1 MYHVPCIT
9 LTLTMNHP
17 FMVHHHFT
25 THQEEGSTH
34 TSYMI
39 HMYLPARESPAGH
52 RDAPRWG
59 IPFIRREID
68 TLSCLL
74 LPVSACFC
82 LSFLPS
88 LTPPSFP
95 LSSHRSL
102 FCSSLS
108 SSSSSSSSLS
118 PPSIHPFSSSLQH
131 RKHHALTEQR
141 VRPLPSQNRAFRSI
155 GLSIC
160 CIRSHYIR
168 HISIKHTF
176 IIQHHI
182 QAPTHQR
189 HHQPNVCS
197 CCHPT
202 RRFRAITSEW
212 IGIRSVCQ
220 AWISVQ
226 TPLILLTLPS
236 RSKTLQRALT

>member
-1 MYHVPCIT
+1 
-9 LTLTMNHP
+9 
-17 FMVHHHFT
+17 
-25 THQEEGSTH
+25 
-34 TSYMI
+34 
-39 HMYLPARESPAGH
+39 MYLPARESRAGH

-68 TLSCLL
+68 TLFMPVAACFRLF
-74 LPVSACFC
+74 LPVF
-82 LSFLPS
+82 PS
-88 LTPPSFP
+88 LSHTSQAPSFP

-108 SSSSSSSSLS
+108 SSSSPSSSSLS
-118 PPSIHPFSSSLQH
+118 PPSSHSLILSTTYIQKTSCFDRTKSATATIPKSGFSKHWPIYMLHSKPSHSPHLNQAHFHHPSSH
-131 RKHHALTEQR
+131 PT
-141 VRPLPSQNRAFRSI
+141 
-155 GLSIC
+155 
-160 CIRSHYIR
+160 
-168 HISIKHTF
+168 
-176 IIQHHI
+176 
-182 QAPTHQR
+182 THQR

-212 IGIRSVCQ
+212 TGIRSVCQ

-236 RSKTLQRALT
+236 RSKTLQRALA

>member
-25 THQEEGSTH
+25 SQEEGSTH

-39 HMYLPARESPAGH
+39 HMYLPARESRAGH

-88 LTPPSFP
+88 LTPPRRP
-95 LSSHRSL
+95 P
-102 FCSSLS
+102 
-108 SSSSSSSSLS
+108 SLS
-118 PPSIHPFSSSLQH
+118 PLTALCSVLPSHPPPPPPPPSLHHPPILSSSLQH
-131 RKHHALTEQR
+131 TSRKHHALTEQR

-160 CIRSHYIR
+160 CIRSHHIR

-176 IIQHHI
+176 IIHHHI
-182 QAPTHQR
+182 QPPT
-189 HHQPNVCS
+189 S
-197 CCHPT
+197 
-202 RRFRAITSEW
+202 AITSQTSAPAVT
-212 IGIRSVCQ
+212 RRD
-220 AWISVQ
+220 AFVQ
-226 TPLILLTLPS
+226 SLPS
-236 RSKTLQRALT
+236 GPEFVLFVKLGFQCKHLSFS

>member
-39 HMYLPARESPAGH
+39 HMYLPARESRAGH

-95 LSSHRSL
+95 LSSL
-102 FCSSLS
+102 
-108 SSSSSSSSLS
+108 LS
-118 PPSIHPFSSSLQH
+118 PPS
-131 RKHHALTEQR
+131 
-141 VRPLPSQNRAFRSI
+141 V
-155 GLSIC
+155 LS
-160 CIRSHYIR
+160 
-168 HISIKHTF
+168 F
-176 IIQHHI
+176 
-182 QAPTHQR
+182 
-189 HHQPNVCS
+189 
-197 CCHPT
+197 
-202 RRFRAITSEW
+202 
-212 IGIRSVCQ
+212 
-220 AWISVQ
+220 
-226 TPLILLTLPS
+226 PLILLLLLLLPLS
-236 RSKTLQRALT
+236 TIHPSILILSTT

>member
-1 MYHVPCIT
+1 MNHVPCIT

-25 THQEEGSTH
+25 SREEGSTH
-34 TSYMI
+34 TSYII
-39 HMYLPARESPAGH
+39 HMYLPARESRAGH

-88 LTPPSFP
+88 LTPPRRP
-95 LSSHRSL
+95 P
-102 FCSSLS
+102 
-108 SSSSSSSSLS
+108 SLS
-118 PPSIHPFSSSLQH
+118 PLTALCSVLPSHPPPPPPPPSLHHPPILSSSLQH
-131 RKHHALTEQR
+131 TSRKHHALTEQR

-160 CIRSHYIR
+160 CIRSHHIR

-176 IIQHHI
+176 IIHHHI
-182 QAPTHQR
+182 QPPT
-189 HHQPNVCS
+189 S
-197 CCHPT
+197 
-202 RRFRAITSEW
+202 AITSQTSAPAVT
-212 IGIRSVCQ
+212 RRD
-220 AWISVQ
+220 AFVQ
-226 TPLILLTLPS
+226 SLPS
-236 RSKTLQRALT
+236 GPEFVLFVKLGFQCKHLSFS